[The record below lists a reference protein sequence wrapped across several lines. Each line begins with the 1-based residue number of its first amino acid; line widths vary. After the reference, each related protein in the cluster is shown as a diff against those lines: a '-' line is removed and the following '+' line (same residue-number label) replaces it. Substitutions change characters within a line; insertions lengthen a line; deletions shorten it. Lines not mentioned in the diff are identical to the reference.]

1 VGRSLPSK
9 YGFAEGFGITS
20 IRAEM
25 LSNKLSTKEIQPYIP
40 GRAEQNIPVKV
51 LVDVT
56 LNSDLISNISVG
68 SSGSKVYR
76 PFGFLSSGLDITV
89 NRIRIYSH
97 EGDRIERDFNNL
109 NISSSDIKNTGS
121 DGYIF
126 RQTDNDPYSVNLKQA
141 ATRAINV
148 SFSLKKVYDIMG
160 EEYYDSQTG
169 GTSPVSLSQSNSG
182 ENNFS
187 LLLSTNATYFSGS
200 QVERYLNQINNFK
213 LKSAVSG
220 DIFEQRDTITVL
232 DGVLLF
238 CNSNGGPVGIPS
250 SQEINSNL
258 SVIDDVET
266 DKRYG
271 SFAVINNLPSED
283 GFIYGFYDN
292 SQKEFIGKKITYL
305 DFVSRGIQNIYIG
318 ICAID
323 ADGNTMGSNEYL
335 GPTVS
340 QRFIPVNIPV
350 RSVYPIF
357 SVRINN
363 PSSIKVGN
371 IYSRLTKR
379 DCWELPVYP
388 GQFLKNITIPDSIN
402 FSDWKNQYVGQV
414 LYCNYD
420 VSEDID
426 TTWSDIYGY
435 GYYDIYD
442 ENPIIINRKKIQLRR
457 SPLLVWNH
465 PTTNVDSPIGG
476 FKPVFRVYVKEN
488 IDSDWQEVPY
498 DRVRDFN
505 SNTGVIDFKSRVIPS
520 DPRLV
525 KVDYT
530 TKDKQIYFRQVD
542 GVQIPLNPVL
552 NSDTVSFIDPLYIYI
567 MPTQIWKASNSTD
580 NNTYSLL
587 EEYEYTSS
595 VKFTYDSRIFD
606 KASHLYN
613 PFALKIAIIYTL
625 RNPNSTP
632 AQIEDTRSRGGGL
645 VDGYLNNNI
654 FADVD
659 GLDSA
664 WDVQPPS
671 GHAYPNGGYVIIR
684 IPQEVKNNFTRNY
697 EIYRIISNNLTAG
710 VVYDLQDMEGN
721 PWG

>member
-1 VGRSLPSK
+1 
-9 YGFAEGFGITS
+9 
-20 IRAEM
+20 
-25 LSNKLSTKEIQPYIP
+25 
-40 GRAEQNIPVKV
+40 
-51 LVDVT
+51 
-56 LNSDLISNISVG
+56 
-68 SSGSKVYR
+68 
-76 PFGFLSSGLDITV
+76 
-89 NRIRIYSH
+89 
-97 EGDRIERDFNNL
+97 
-109 NISSSDIKNTGS
+109 
-121 DGYIF
+121 
-126 RQTDNDPYSVNLKQA
+126 
-141 ATRAINV
+141 
-148 SFSLKKVYDIMG
+148 
-160 EEYYDSQTG
+160 
-169 GTSPVSLSQSNSG
+169 
-182 ENNFS
+182 
-187 LLLSTNATYFSGS
+187 
-200 QVERYLNQINNFK
+200 
-213 LKSAVSG
+213 
-220 DIFEQRDTITVL
+220 
-232 DGVLLF
+232 
-238 CNSNGGPVGIPS
+238 
-250 SQEINSNL
+250 
-258 SVIDDVET
+258 
-266 DKRYG
+266 
-271 SFAVINNLPSED
+271 
-283 GFIYGFYDN
+283 
-292 SQKEFIGKKITYL
+292 
-305 DFVSRGIQNIYIG
+305 
-318 ICAID
+318 
-323 ADGNTMGSNEYL
+323 
-335 GPTVS
+335 
-340 QRFIPVNIPV
+340 
-350 RSVYPIF
+350 
-357 SVRINN
+357 
-363 PSSIKVGN
+363 
-371 IYSRLTKR
+371 
-379 DCWELPVYP
+379 
-388 GQFLKNITIPDSIN
+388 
-402 FSDWKNQYVGQV
+402 VGQV